1 MGLEGHIKPIVYTI
15 FNISVGCGIVFAN
28 KAVFS
33 VFNFKFVYA
42 LTLVHTVVTMVG
54 MWIFAA
60 GGIFEVKRFK
70 AMEVRS
76 WWQPFCQA
84 CAQCYAFFGVLGHPS
99 GRVRSLVPAHC
110 TVQALSTML

>member
-1 MGLEGHIKPIVYTI
+1 MEAHIKPIVYTI

-42 LTLVHTVVTMVG
+42 LTLVHTVVTMIG
-54 MWIFAA
+54 MWMFAA

-70 AMEVRS
+70 AMEVGGHWRAY
-76 WWQPFCQA
+76 PA
-84 CAQCYAFFGVLGHPS
+84 CLSPCHTLFGALG
-99 GRVRSLVPAHC
+99 
-110 TVQALSTML
+110 QALNKHALQCLCTAHRCT